1 LKLAVSNLSSR
12 PLVRHSSPRP
22 EPHQRNIYCDPQL

>member
-12 PLVRHSSPRP
+12 PLVRHSLPRP
-22 EPHQRNIYCDPQL
+22 ERVKEIFHAIH